1 MKGTSVFPGPHFSRP
16 PLSRPPLSRAG
27 RLTIAA
33 AAFTCI
39 AAAAGCASSSSTP
52 ATPASTVTVTA
63 SPTAPAAT
71 ADATPSTTGSSPA
84 AAPACPTSSLQVKL
98 GAANGYAGGTEQPI
112 DFTNTGSTSCTLYG
126 YPGVSL
132 VSGPPYTQIGLAARR
147 STTTPVKL
155 ITLAPGATANA
166 MLQIVD
172 ALNYPPSSCSPTKA
186 TYLRVY
192 PPNQKAP
199 VYLPA
204 ASQGCAKPV
213 QILSIG
219 AVEPGSGN
227 S

>member
-1 MKGTSVFPGPHFSRP
+1 VFPGAHPSRP
-16 PLSRPPLSRAG
+16 APSRAG

-33 AAFTCI
+33 AAFTCV
-39 AAAAGCASSSSTP
+39 AAAAGCASSPSTP
-52 ATPASTVTVTA
+52 AAPASTVTVTA

-71 ADATPSTTGSSPA
+71 PTATGSTPA
-84 AAPACPTSSLQVKL
+84 AVPACPTSSLQVRL
-98 GAANGYAGGTEQPI
+98 GAANGYAGGTDQPI
-112 DFTNTGSTSCTLYG
+112 DFNNTGSTSCTLYG

-147 STTTPVKL
+147 GTTTPVKL

-199 VYLPA
+199 AYLPA

-213 QILSIG
+213 QILTVG
-219 AVEPGSGN
+219 PVTPGSG
-227 S
+227 SS